1 MKRKFYISP
10 LLSGIFIF
18 LFFFSSFQTSKA
30 DVFDINFETATY
42 SNGSQ
47 TDTFSINCGDIISL
61 PPGGSLTFKVTS
73 FSTSISNLM
82 ILSCANLPPGAT
94 FPTVWG
100 SLTVSS
106 TFNWTPTGPFFG
118 NIVFQL
124 RGTATVDCHV
134 TFDWPLPVELNS
146 FTSVIH
152 GNSVKLKWQTNSEIN
167 NSKFIIERLN
177 TGIENNYEWS
187 QAGTVQG
194 NGTTSSPIN
203 YTFTDKGL
211 NSGTYQY
218 RLNQKDFNGNFEY
231 HYLNNNVII
240 GLPEKFELSQ
250 NYPNPF
256 NPSTKIDFH
265 LPKNGNVKITV
276 YDNSGREA
284 AQLVNEFKNAGYFTI
299 DFNASSL
306 SSGVYFYELASGDF
320 KAVKKL
326 VILK

>member
-18 LFFFSSFQTSKA
+18 LFFFCSHQITKA
-30 DVFDINFETATY
+30 DPFDIYFGTATY
-42 SNGSQ
+42 TNGSQ
-47 TDTFSINCGDIISL
+47 TDTFSINCGDIITLS
-61 PPGGSLTFKVTS
+61 PGGSLTFIVYS
-73 FSTSISNLM
+73 SSQSISNTM
-82 ILSCANLPPGAT
+82 ILSCANLPNGAT
-94 FPTVWG
+94 FPTVIG
-100 SLTVSS
+100 LTYVES
-106 TFNWTPTGPFFG
+106 TFNWTPSGPFFG

-124 RGTATVDCHV
+124 RGTATVDCPV

-146 FTSVIH
+146 FSSVIH
-152 GNSVKLKWQTNSEIN
+152 GNSVKLNWQTNLETN

-177 TGIENNYEWS
+177 TGIENNNDWS
-187 QAGTVQG
+187 QVGSVQG

-203 YTFTDKGL
+203 YTFTDRGL

-231 HYLNNNVII
+231 HYLNNNVLI

-256 NPSTKIDFH
+256 NPSTKIDFQ
-265 LPKNGNVKITV
+265 LPKDGNVNIKV
-276 YDNSGREA
+276 FDNSGREA
-284 AQLVNEFKNAGYFTI
+284 TQLVNEFKSAGYFTI

-306 SSGVYFYELASGDF
+306 SSGVYFYKLTSDNIIIT
-320 KAVKKL
+320 KKML
-326 VILK
+326 LLK

>member
-18 LFFFSSFQTSKA
+18 LFFFSSNQITKA
-30 DVFDINFETATY
+30 DPFDILFRTATY
-42 SNGSQ
+42 TNGSQ
-47 TDTFSINCGDIISL
+47 TDTFSINCGDIITLS
-61 PPGGSLTFKVTS
+61 PGGSLTFNVYS
-73 FSTSISNLM
+73 YSLSISNTM
-82 ILSCANLPPGAT
+82 ILSAGQLPSGAT
-94 FPTVWG
+94 FPTVFG
-100 SLTVSS
+100 LTNVESS
-106 TFNWTPTGPFFG
+106 FNWTPSGPFFG

-124 RGTATVDCHV
+124 RGTATVDCPV

-146 FTSVIH
+146 FTSVIY
-152 GNSVKLKWQTNSEIN
+152 GNSVKLNWQTNSEIN
-167 NSKFIIERLN
+167 NSEFIIKRIN
-177 TGIENNYEWS
+177 TGIENNNDWI

-211 NSGTYQY
+211 NSGNYQY

-231 HYLNNNVII
+231 HYLKNNVLI

-256 NPSTKIDFH
+256 NPSTKIHFQ
-265 LPKNGNVKITV
+265 LPKDGNVKITV
-276 YDNSGREA
+276 FDNSGREA
-284 AQLVNEFKNAGYFTI
+284 TQLVNEFRNAGYFTI
-299 DFNASSL
+299 NFNASSL
-306 SSGVYFYELASGDF
+306 SSGVYFYELVSGDF

-326 VILK
+326 VVLK